1 MRNKKRQLQRL
12 VSADEIIAWIWE
24 KDDPAAAACESQH
37 LEVGEQ
43 SVEAAELRV
52 YDSLLACEREEQSG
66 EAEGEAA
73 GLDRTLSNILVFA
86 DDCRTAT
93 EWLSSEVVSHDDEQA
108 RRAGQRRRH
117 LKERG
122 LLENGKRFVR
132 ICGQVVTDAE
142 MIAVMAARQCID
154 DWDETA
160 GERTLHFEKYE
171 AGVRWQPAST
181 ENGSTT
187 RMHLSN
193 PFTAPPA
200 KPEADSRNVEKY
212 LVSFSDE
219 EQATAERS
227 QWGTADEAEIDDN
240 GKDTEPRWALNKRA
254 ETTVQ
259 WLSDAAETVADI
271 AMESEE
277 QTLRTLFPSL
287 REIKRHEERE
297 DARKRAAH
305 AKKRKPTEGPATA
318 GPGQSIH

>member
-1 MRNKKRQLQRL
+1 M
-12 VSADEIIAWIWE
+12 
-24 KDDPAAAACESQH
+24 
-37 LEVGEQ
+37 
-43 SVEAAELRV
+43 

-160 GERTLHFEKYE
+160 GETDPALREVRGRGAVA
-171 AGVRWQPAST
+171 AGQHRDREHNENAPVQPPSPRRRRNRKPTAGTSRSTWCRSPTRSRRQPSAAS
-181 ENGSTT
+181 GGPPT
-187 RMHLSN
+187 R
-193 PFTAPPA
+193 P
-200 KPEADSRNVEKY
+200 
-212 LVSFSDE
+212 
-219 EQATAERS
+219 
-227 QWGTADEAEIDDN
+227 EIDDN
-240 GKDTEPRWALNKRA
+240 GKDTEPGWALNKRA

-271 AMESEE
+271 AMESESRRSGRCSRAYGRSRG
-277 QTLRTLFPSL
+277 TKNAKMLASGRRTQ
-287 REIKRHEERE
+287 
-297 DARKRAAH
+297 RKGSR
-305 AKKRKPTEGPATA
+305 RKDPRRQ